1 MELQRM
7 THVTDTAAATQA
19 TRRQPPAATL
29 ALKLVPGILD
39 AARWG
44 HAAKLAGLAEDV
56 ATILD
61 GSHPTLAKA
70 IRRSQP
76 LTAKP
81 LVAAPTDLL
90 DVHGAELRLD
100 DVVLPAGVRKTCD
113 RILAEQANR
122 DHLAAWSVPPC
133 HKMLISGPPGNGK
146 TMLAAAMAHAL
157 DVPLLV
163 VRYGGLM
170 EGFLGAT
177 GKNLDKVFSYAT
189 TGPCVLFLDEFDGIG
204 MDRGKAGDVGELRR
218 VTNQLLLT
226 IDRLPSHVLLVC
238 ATNALHLVDEALR
251 RRFDTPIEIPAPT
264 FELRLACA
272 NKELAPERCNG
283 IDMRGHA
290 RAIATDVTENLDAV
304 AKACLAVRREHAL
317 RSIAGTLSDTDGCS
331 ANGELPFG
339 PPLNALTP

>member
-1 MELQRM
+1 M
-7 THVTDTAAATQA
+7 THVTDSAVTPQS

-29 ALKLVPGILD
+29 ALKHVPAILD

-56 ATILD
+56 ATILE
-61 GSHPTLAKA
+61 GSHPTLAKS

-81 LVAAPTDLL
+81 LVPAPSDLL
-90 DVHGAELRLD
+90 DVRRSELRLD
-100 DVVLPAGVRKTCD
+100 DVVLPEAVRRTCD
-113 RILAEQANR
+113 RLLAEQANR

-133 HKMLISGPPGNGK
+133 HKILISGPPGNGK
-146 TMLAAAMAHAL
+146 TMLAGAMAHAM
-157 DVPLLV
+157 DVPFLV

-170 EGFLGAT
+170 ESFLGAT
-177 GKNLDKVFSYAT
+177 GKNLDKVFTYAA

-204 MDRGKAGDVGELRR
+204 MDRSKAGDVGELRR

-226 IDRLPSHVLLVC
+226 IDRLPSHVVLVC

-251 RRFDTPIEIPAPT
+251 RRFDTPIEIPSPT
-264 FELRLACA
+264 FDLRLACA

-290 RAIATDVTENLDAV
+290 QAIAATGVAESLDAV

-317 RSIAGTLSDTDGCS
+317 RSIAGKSQAMEGSS

-339 PPLNALTP
+339 PPLAAPSS